1 MNRRLESMD
10 LLRGFCLV
18 LMVFINFFDEIAAVS
33 ILTSKKGFYIDFVIT
48 SMVPNTFIALMGF
61 FLIVSGS
68 FCVRKLMAKGVQ
80 LLLLGLVINL
90 LRYPL
95 PQFVGNKLG
104 LTEYG
109 GLTGNAVYHLLMI
122 DIYSFAGYALLA
134 LMPLTLLP
142 LASKLYLFLSAL
154 VLAFAGYGGKLLS
167 LVPDFLTDIFAYIV
181 VGTPQNVYFPLL
193 PWLSYLLFGIALG
206 LLYRE
211 QGREKFFGFL
221 LVGGSV
227 VFLTGLY
234 VFVVKQPEEF
244 SMLNDFYKHDYTVGL
259 LLFGITM
266 LLPAL
271 SEKLLQLL
279 PKFFKN
285 WLSLTSRHIITFYFS
300 SWMFTGWFVTLRG
313 SNNDFGIS
321 ECIFGAAIIYLLSTG
336 VVYGALKLKQEQGR
350 D

>member
-1 MNRRLESMD
+1 MNKRLESMD
-10 LLRGFCLV
+10 LLRGICFV
-18 LMVFINFFDEIAAVS
+18 LMVFINFFDEIAEVS
-33 ILTSKKGFYIDFVIT
+33 ILTSKKGFYIDFFIT

-61 FLIVSGS
+61 FLIISGS
-68 FCVRKLMAKGVQ
+68 FCVTKLMAKGAQ
-80 LLLLGLVINL
+80 LLVLGFVINL

-109 GLTGNAVYHLLMI
+109 GLAKNAVYHLLMI

-142 LASKLYLFLSAL
+142 LASKLYFFLSAL
-154 VLAFAGYGGKLLS
+154 VLTFAGYGEKLLS
-167 LVPDFLTDIFAYIV
+167 LMPDFFADIFAYIV
-181 VGTPQNVYFPLL
+181 VGTPQNVYFPFF
-193 PWLSYLLFGIALG
+193 PWFSYLLFGIALA

-211 QGREKFFGFL
+211 RGREEFFRFL

-227 VFLTGLY
+227 VFFTGLY
-234 VFVVKQPEEF
+234 VFVLNQPKDF
-244 SMLNDFYKHDYTVGL
+244 SMLNDFYKHDYSVGL

-266 LLPAL
+266 LLTAL
-271 SEKLLQLL
+271 GEKFLPLL

-300 SWMFTGWFVTLRG
+300 SWMFTGWFVTLHG
-313 SNNDFGIS
+313 SINDFDIS
-321 ECIFGAAIIYLLSTG
+321 DCLIGAGVIYLLSAG
-336 VVYGALKLKQEQGR
+336 VAHIAAKLKREPGLV
-350 D
+350 